1 MQMTRPNIATPLSR
15 TYWHRSH
22 WNAVK
27 STLRLQK
34 KLFLRWKT
42 INKSSSYQIITR
54 EVETKRQTLEKE
66 PLNSRVRR
74 FVLSRSPLVPVWTGT
89 SHASTGFP
97 VFGKETPACKSIF
110 HQVKQAQLI
119 DTRCN
124 NCYSKAEPRP
134 KTTRDCYFVERG
146 CRVRLLQSK
155 NCQAICTSLSCFLS
169 IFPRCSS
176 VNNSMTAWQIYLPER
191 RKARWPNWF
200 LQKRTEQANISSQVA
215 TLNKVCT
222 CFFANITRSAE
233 IPTNETIC
241 WSKAVQVNQTVQG
254 DIQSSTCQAKVAL
267 LVVWLI
273 S

>member
-119 DTRCN
+119 DTTVIATPKLNHDRKQRATVTSWSVGAESD
-124 NCYSKAEPRP
+124 CYSQKIAKR
-134 KTTRDCYFVERG
+134 FV
-146 CRVRLLQSK
+146 L
-155 NCQAICTSLSCFLS
+155 
-169 IFPRCSS
+169 RCHVFWASS
-176 VNNSMTAWQIYLPER
+176 H
-191 RKARWPNWF
+191 
-200 LQKRTEQANISSQVA
+200 
-215 TLNKVCT
+215 
-222 CFFANITRSAE
+222 
-233 IPTNETIC
+233 
-241 WSKAVQVNQTVQG
+241 AVQVLTTAWLHDKSIFQKDGKHAGQTG
-254 DIQSSTCQAKVAL
+254 SSRSAQSKQTFPVKL
-267 LVVWLI
+267 LP
-273 S
+273 